1 MLLNISFHFDFIP
14 LLVVVAVAWLAPI
27 LLSLLKVKNV
37 PSVIVEII
45 MGYIIGVY
53 FFVSRTGS
61 DFHILEFLATAGFI
75 FIMFLSGLE
84 IDVDQIISSFPKK
97 KTARS
102 VFKNAFILGL
112 AYFAL
117 VVILSYLST
126 FFLSRFIVIPHRW
139 YFALIMVTTSVGIVL
154 PVLKG
159 RGELSSSYGQMIII
173 AAAVADVL
181 SIILFTFTAFILRN
195 GFKFELLY
203 ILIVFFAFYIF
214 YRITGWLR
222 HVMLFKRLFYQLS
235 HAASQIRVRSSILIM
250 LIFVGISQY
259 IGEEVIL
266 LGAFLSGLLLSTLL
280 HKERSVLMIKLDGM
294 GYGFFIPIFF
304 IMVGIMF
311 EPSALKDFDSSI
323 LIFLVMLLL
332 VMFTIK
338 IIPSF
343 LWIKMFGPRKA
354 IAGGFLMSS
363 QLSLIIAASV
373 IGLQLGVVT
382 PAINASFILM
392 AVLTCLIA
400 PVLFNWIYPVD
411 ITEGEKTI
419 IIGGSSTAVLLARRM
434 DIHGKKVIIV
444 EKDNKRFQEIKE
456 KGLVVFEGDGL
467 DEEIYR
473 KIKLLKDNFVV
484 VETGDDE
491 QNLKIASILKG
502 DFSHDKII
510 TRSDKMSFAEKF
522 TQLGVKSID
531 RHRIFA
537 TAIENFILRPTTY
550 NDLVETFENYTVEE
564 IFITNSQIDGMQV
577 KDVPFPDGALLILIK
592 REKSFFIPHGETY
605 FKLGDILHVLG
616 TPTALENV
624 ISRVQA
630 R

>member
-27 LLSLLKVKNV
+27 LLSLLKIKNV
-37 PSVIVEII
+37 PSVIAEIVF
-45 MGYIIGVY
+45 GYIIGVY

-61 DFHILEFLATAGFI
+61 DFHILEFLSTAGFI
-75 FIMFLSGLE
+75 FLMFLSGLE
-84 IDVDQIISSFPKK
+84 IDVDQILSSFPKK
-97 KTARS
+97 KTLRS
-102 VFKNAFILGL
+102 VFRNAFILGL
-112 AYFAL
+112 TYFAL
-117 VVILSYLST
+117 VLILSYLST
-126 FFLSRFIVIPHRW
+126 FLLSHLMEIPHRW

-159 RGELSSSYGQMIII
+159 RGELASGYGQMIII

-195 GFKFELLY
+195 GFKVELLY
-203 ILIVFFAFYIF
+203 ILIVFFAFYLF
-214 YRITGWLR
+214 YRITGYLR

-235 HAASQIRVRSSILIM
+235 HAASQIRVRSSVLIM

-259 IGEEVIL
+259 VGEEVIL

-311 EPSALKDFDSSI
+311 DPSALKGFDQSI
-323 LIFLVMLLL
+323 WVFLAVLL
-332 VMFTIK
+332 VVMFVIK
-338 IIPSF
+338 IIPSL
-343 LWIKMFGPRKA
+343 LWVKMFGARKA
-354 IAGGFLMSS
+354 VAGGFLMSS

-382 PAINASFILM
+382 PAINASFVLM

-419 IIGGSSTAVLLARRM
+419 IVGGSSTAVLLARRM
-434 DIHGKKVIIV
+434 DIHGKKAIII
-444 EKDNKRFQEIKE
+444 EKDRTRYEEIKD
-456 KGLVVFEGDGL
+456 KGLAVYHGDGT
-467 DEEIYR
+467 EAAIYR
-473 KIKLLKDNFVV
+473 KIRLSKENFVV

-491 QNLKIASILKG
+491 QNLAIVDKLKNDLG
-502 DFSHDKII
+502 HDKII
-510 TRSDKMSFAEKF
+510 TRSEHMSFAEKF
-522 TQLGVKSID
+522 AQRGVKSID
-531 RHRIFA
+531 HHRIFA
-537 TAIENFILRPTTY
+537 TAIENYILRPTTY

-564 IFITNSQIDGMQV
+564 IAITNGHIDGMKV
-577 KDVPFPDGALLILIK
+577 KDVPFHEGALLILIK
-592 REKSFFIPHGETY
+592 RDKSFFIPHGDTY
-605 FKLGDILHVLG
+605 FKLGDVLHVLG

-624 ISRVQA
+624 FSRVQA